1 VPVLSATDCVTP
13 AFHHTTQQMF
23 RNFRFSF
30 WLRIAI
36 LGLFTGE
43 FAGEGF
49 HGNFPSSFPSHPAS
63 AGHAGAH
70 APFPWHPG
78 WFTMAHV
85 VPLVLGVVAVMI
97 LLTLIFLYISSTLRF
112 VLFNAVL
119 FGDPHIR
126 SGWRRWRETGRKFLV
141 WQLILAFAG
150 WMLLIGFLLIP
161 LLVLFPKHIGFW
173 HIDATAI
180 VTLGLGFFALMVT
193 GLAMAIVSIL
203 AKDFVVPI
211 MALQSAGWQEGWRRF
226 LAIARGHASE
236 YVIYFLM
243 KIVLRI
249 GAGIAHGIIMFLF
262 AMLIAVPVV
271 IAVIAGV
278 AVGAG
283 ATMVVKALLIT
294 IGIVMGLIVLTVFI
308 ALSAFTGA
316 PIAFFFPAY
325 SIYFFAGRY
334 EPLGRIVFPAPPA
347 PPAPPPVFAPEAPP
361 MPA

>member
-1 VPVLSATDCVTP
+1 MPVLSATDCVTP
-13 AFHHTTQQMF
+13 AFRHTTQQMF

-49 HGNFPSSFPSHPAS
+49 RGNFPSSFGNHPG
-63 AGHAGAH
+63 AGHPGTH
-70 APFPWHPG
+70 TPFPWHPG

-85 VPLVLGVVAVMI
+85 VPLVLGFIAVMI
-97 LLTLIFLYISSTLRF
+97 ILTLIFVYISSTLRF

-126 SGWRRWRETGRKFLV
+126 SGWRRWRESGRKFLV
-141 WQLILAFAG
+141 WQLLVAFVG
-150 WMLLIGFLLIP
+150 WMLLITCLVIP
-161 LLVLFPKHIGFW
+161 LLMLFPNHIGFW
-173 HIDATAI
+173 HIDAQAI
-180 VTLGLGFFALMVT
+180 VTLGLGALIMTVL
-193 GLAMAIVSIL
+193 GIAMSIAAIL

-211 MALQSAGWQEGWRRF
+211 MALEGVGWQEGWRRF
-226 LAIARGHASE
+226 LTIARGHASE

-249 GAGIAHGIIMFLF
+249 GSGIAHAIIMFIF
-262 AMLIAVPVV
+262 GMLIAVPIV

-278 AVGAG
+278 AVGVG

-294 IGIVMGLIVLTVFI
+294 IGIVIGLIVLAFFI

-347 PPAPPPVFAPEAPP
+347 PPAPPPVFTPEAPP